1 MNLLKQTIKQIMPL
15 DEAAMR
21 ALKENLHL
29 HLPRPNGL
37 GYLEGIL
44 INYAGITGKAQLAL
58 PKKCTVVA
66 CADHGVAELKLSA
79 YPIETTVHMTRN
91 YLISKGAVANALSN
105 FSGAEMVVIDM
116 GIAAPMD
123 QIPGLIDR
131 KIAYGTKNCANGP
144 AMTREQ
150 AVESIHTG
158 IAIANEYAAKG
169 FSCFLPGEMGIANTT
184 SSAAIVATLCG
195 LTPQKATGR
204 GTNISDERLR
214 VKIEV
219 VKKALAVNQ
228 PDATDGIDVLAK
240 IGGFELGCITG
251 IILGAAANR
260 SLVVLDGFNTGA
272 AALIAATICPL
283 AKNYLMG
290 SHLAAEPAHQR
301 TLEVLGIR
309 PYMDMK
315 FRLGEAT
322 GSSIAVNLLDAMIL
336 AYTEITAV
344 NEISIPIKKTPVK
357 TSAFQEKDLEDHIL
371 RVQPLQNQVME
382 ACQLY
387 IDNLTKPIH
396 SLGVLEQL
404 AVKIAGITA
413 VPKPGHLKKSML
425 LFAHDYAASTAN
437 SKLTHAFSAHAKA
450 DLHLIKVGNA
460 NQRSRQQVLAAMK
473 LGINAATEEIQG
485 GKKIIGLATYGAKT
499 KAAAVHLLRAYDKE
513 QSALFVINQLEQVG
527 TPEIAALIGAIIAT
541 AELHGVI
548 VLDDF
553 ATQVAALYAIHLA
566 PAVKNY
572 LINTESSPL
581 KQHQA
586 LLPLLDL
593 PSYLNLDMCIGEG
606 CTSAL
611 GIKLIDAALHML
623 NDMKTFGQAAV
634 AVANDGPGADR
645 QNLTI

>member
-1 MNLLKQTIKQIMPL
+1 MNLLKETIKQIMPL
-15 DEAAMR
+15 DMAAMR
-21 ALKENLHL
+21 TVKESLHL
-29 HLPRPNGL
+29 YMPQPSGL
-37 GYLEGIL
+37 GYLEDIL
-44 INYAGITGKAQLAL
+44 VNYAGITGQTQPVL

-105 FSGAEMVVIDM
+105 FSGAEMIVVDM

-123 QIPGLIDR
+123 KIPGLIDR
-131 KIAYGTKNCANGP
+131 KIAYGTKNCANGS

-150 AVESIHTG
+150 ALESIHTG
-158 IAIANEYAAKG
+158 IAIANEYVAKG
-169 FSCFLPGEMGIANTT
+169 FRCFLPGEMGIANTT

-195 LTPQKATGR
+195 LTPQEATGR

-219 VKKALAVNQ
+219 VKQALAVNR
-228 PDATDGIDVLAK
+228 PDSADGIDVLMK
-240 IGGFELGCITG
+240 VGGFELGCITG

-260 SLVVLDGFNTGA
+260 SFVVLDGFNTGA

-290 SHLAAEPAHQR
+290 SHLAAEPAHQH

-322 GSSIAVNLLDAMIL
+322 GSSIAVNLLDAMII
-336 AYTEITAV
+336 AYSEINKLEKV
-344 NEISIPIKKTPVK
+344 SLPIKKAPLK
-357 TSAFQEKDLEDHIL
+357 TSAFLEKDLENHIL
-371 RVQPLQNQVME
+371 HIQPLQQQVME

-413 VPKPGHLKKSML
+413 APKPGHLKKSML
-425 LFAHDYAASTAN
+425 LFAHDYAASVAN
-437 SKLTHAFSAHAKA
+437 SKLTLAFTAHAKA

-460 NQRSRQQVLAAMK
+460 NEQSRAQVLAAME
-473 LGINAATEEIQG
+473 LGINAAAEEIQC

-499 KAAAVHLLRAYDKE
+499 KAAALHLMNAYAKE
-513 QSALFVINQLEQVG
+513 QSASAAIAQLEQIG
-527 TPEIAALIGAIIAT
+527 TPEIAAMVGAILST
-541 AELHGVI
+541 AEHHGVI

-566 PAVKNY
+566 PVVKDY
-572 LINTESSPL
+572 LINTESAPL
-581 KQHQA
+581 SQHQA
-586 LLPLLDL
+586 LLALLDL
-593 PSYLNLDMCIGEG
+593 PSYLNLGMSIGEG

-634 AVANDGPGADR
+634 AVANDGPGAER
-645 QNLTI
+645 QNITI